1 MRRTLTGVQRRNL
14 RVTISWRTTR
24 DSRIYRVASS
34 GTVHLVDDDATFL
47 AALSR
52 FLRAAGFAVSTC
64 ESGAELISRVSPD
77 TRGCVV
83 ADLDMP
89 GVRGLDLQALLA
101 QRGVAMPVVFLTG
114 HGDIPSSVQA
124 MRGGAVDFLE
134 KVAPREHLT
143 AAIVRALERD
153 TEAYAARA
161 KLEERRR
168 KLASLTEREREV
180 LALVVRGRMNKQIA
194 AALGIHER
202 TVKLHRTSITTKL
215 GVHSAAQLAV
225 LANEAQLLPTDSV
238 PMSAP

>member
-1 MRRTLTGVQRRNL
+1 VGGLA
-14 RVTISWRTTR
+14 TI
-24 DSRIYRVASS
+24 
-34 GTVHLVDDDATFL
+34 HLVDDDRAFL

-52 FLRAAGFAVSTC
+52 FLRATGYPVIAC
-64 ESGAELISRVSPD
+64 ESGTELIARVSPD
-77 TRGCVV
+77 TRGCIV

-89 GVRGLDLQALLA
+89 GVCGLDLPALLA
-101 QRGVAMPVVFLTG
+101 QRGIAMPVVFLTG
-114 HGDIPSSVQA
+114 HGDIPSSVRA

-134 KVAPREHLT
+134 KVAPREQLT

-153 TEAYAARA
+153 TESYAARV

-168 KLASLTEREREV
+168 RLASLTEREREV
-180 LALVVRGRMNKQIA
+180 LALVVRGKMNKQIA

-225 LANEAQLLPTDSV
+225 LASEARLLETDSG
-238 PMSAP
+238 PQSGR